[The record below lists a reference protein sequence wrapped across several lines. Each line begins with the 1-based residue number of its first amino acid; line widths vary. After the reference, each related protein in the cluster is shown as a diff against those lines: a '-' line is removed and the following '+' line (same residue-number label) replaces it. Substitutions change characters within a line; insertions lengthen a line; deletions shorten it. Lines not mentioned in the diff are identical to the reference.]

1 MSIDFEVVDRIAK
14 ITINRPAALNAM
26 TASMYTQLSD
36 SWIEVRDNPDIWVAV
51 VTGAPQPN
59 RSPERQV
66 FSAGADLKNLK
77 GLGGEREAYEF
88 WQTQSDQL
96 LNRGLEV
103 WKPVVAA
110 VNGLCLA
117 GGMTLLL
124 ATDIRVASE
133 HASFDLSEVKR
144 GILPGNGGTHR
155 TIRQLPY
162 PIAMEM
168 LLLARRLCA
177 DRAAHFG
184 LINEVVPHDS
194 LMDVAMERAHELAS
208 MAPLAVRA
216 IKELAVRG
224 QYMSLSDGL
233 RFEQVIQDRL
243 LATED
248 GQEGPRAFS
257 EKRPPSYKGR

>member
-1 MSIDFEVVDRIAK
+1 MSIDFDVAGRIAK
-14 ITINRPAALNAM
+14 ITINRPEALNSM
-26 TASMYTQLSD
+26 TPAMYTALSEA
-36 SWIEVRDNPDIWVAV
+36 WIEVRDNPDIWVAV
-51 VTGAPQPN
+51 VTGAPQPD
-59 RSPERQV
+59 RQV
-66 FSAGADLKNLK
+66 FSAGADLKSMNR
-77 GLGGEREAYEF
+77 ERQPHEF
-88 WQTQSDQL
+88 WQTQSDQI

-124 ATDIRVASE
+124 ATDIRIASE

-144 GILPGNGGTHR
+144 GILPGNGGTQR

-168 LLLARRLCA
+168 LLLARRLSA
-177 DRAAHFG
+177 ERAAHFG

-194 LMDVAMERAHELAS
+194 VLEVATERAGELAS

-224 QYMSLSDGL
+224 QYMELSEGL
-233 RFEQVIQDRL
+233 RFEQAVQERL
-243 LATED
+243 RAT
-248 GQEGPRAFS
+248 
-257 EKRPPSYKGR
+257 